1 MEVPIKALAWGVLA
15 AGFAQLLIQ
24 VPALMRLGLVP
35 RPRWGWKHSGVR
47 KIIRL
52 MIPTLVGSS
61 VAQVNLLLD
70 SILAT
75 FLISGSV
82 TWLYYS
88 DRLLEFPLGVFG
100 VALSTVIL
108 PNLSRKFA
116 LQNTQTFSATM
127 DWALRLALIITIPA
141 AVGLAVLASPI
152 LVTMFQYD
160 AFTPEDV
167 EMTALSLS
175 AYAVGLPAFIAV
187 KVLAP
192 GYYAR
197 QDTRTPVRIAIIAMV
212 SNMGLNLLFVG
223 VLVAIH
229 FKGAHTGLALA
240 SSFAAYLNASMLYR
254 GLRKQG
260 AYQPE
265 TGWGR
270 VISAVLIASGLMAA
284 GLLWRYGSLAD
295 WFAAPAAGRIRMLAE
310 LVGGACL
317 AYGLAL
323 FGAGLR
329 KHHLEKGA
337 V

>member
-1 MEVPIKALAWGVLA
+1 
-15 AGFAQLLIQ
+15 
-24 VPALMRLGLVP
+24 
-35 RPRWGWKHSGVR
+35 
-47 KIIRL
+47 
-52 MIPTLVGSS
+52 
-61 VAQVNLLLD
+61 
-70 SILAT
+70 
-75 FLISGSV
+75 
-82 TWLYYS
+82 
-88 DRLLEFPLGVFG
+88 
-100 VALSTVIL
+100 
-108 PNLSRKFA
+108 
-116 LQNTQTFSATM
+116 
-127 DWALRLALIITIPA
+127 
-141 AVGLAVLASPI
+141 
-152 LVTMFQYD
+152 
-160 AFTPEDV
+160 
-167 EMTALSLS
+167 MTALSLS

-240 SSFAAYLNASMLYR
+240 SSFAAYLNASLLYR
-254 GLRKQG
+254 GVRKQG

-317 AYGLAL
+317 VYGLAL